1 MSKSIPES
9 SINLDDSLE
18 DLERKILRCNPKDE
32 KIILQMINLVSD
44 WDLGKINKTN
54 MAFKEMNKEW
64 IKFKKEYLEYF
75 IDLKKTWEETED
87 KKYKFKVDSL
97 FNRYE

>member
-18 DLERKILRCNPKDE
+18 DLERKILRCDSEDE

-44 WDLGKINKTN
+44 WDLEKINKAN
-54 MAFKEMNKEW
+54 MAFREMSKKW
-64 IKFKKEYLEYF
+64 IDFKKDYLEYF
-75 IDLKKTWEETED
+75 IGLKKAWERTEN
-87 KKYKFKVDSL
+87 KKYRFKIVSL
-97 FNRYE
+97 FK